1 MIMKKFLSLV
11 AGLSLAASASAAGPW
26 DFTATPEPGTV
37 TELSEIKVTFP
48 NLNEI
53 EINNNDDITLSY
65 NGNPVVAK
73 SNAPYGVNYFTVKL
87 NEPTTLAGKY
97 VLTVNTG
104 AIAGYGNLNA
114 DGDFELMEDN
124 EAFTIEYTIGGGE
137 TPDVNKFEYTVTP
150 EPGEVKTVDEIILS
164 FDHWNTVKVSDPT
177 AVTMTLNGEA
187 IKCNASKPFGG
198 KGNRVRVRNAAD
210 DKTVPGEYVIT
221 IPAGTIQ
228 GTMAGYVS
236 ADDEANPEP
245 IVLTYTIK
253 GGETP
258 DPGKDPDDPGTV
270 TGTWGYTTTPEAG
283 IVKELSEIKVSFP
296 NLSEIEINNNDDIIL
311 SYNGNP
317 VEARSNAPYGVN
329 YFTVKLNEPTTLAGK
344 YVLTVNAGAIAG
356 YGNPNADGE
365 FELME
370 DNEAFTIEYTI
381 EGEAPALLDFTMTAD
396 PADKSALKKLEKVV
410 VTFPNLDSV
419 TVGED
424 WPAIL
429 YDNSPLTIK
438 DYTTTVDKN
447 VVTITLTE
455 EAAAMLVGPAN
466 VQIAFPAGE
475 VTGKKGEET
484 GTNDEDLYIGYT
496 LIGGVQYDLT
506 NLVLANATK
515 LNDKGEL
522 SAEKQL
528 SSFFF
533 SSDTKGLKC
542 ADGKE
547 PNVTIKQVDGDYER
561 TAHLSKGFGFDSNL
575 TYFSADFG
583 SEPTY
588 NGKYVITVAQG
599 AFGDEEWAADPETG
613 HSNPEITIN
622 FTLIDGRDIDLNT
635 VIATVAPE
643 AGTYDSFDKIA
654 TITVSF
660 DEEMTPVEGAGA
672 TLVAED
678 GSIQYNKSAEFTK
691 SDKGF
696 TVTFPAPENASSKE
710 DYRFSVLPGQFKN
723 AEGLGNAEI
732 NVTYTVDT
740 KSGVAGI
747 EIDSEEAEVYTLD
760 GNRVTGKTLA
770 PGIYIIN
777 GAKVLVK

>member
-1 MIMKKFLSLV
+1 MKKFLSLV

-150 EPGEVKTVDEIILS
+150 EPGEVESLDKVILTFTYS
-164 FDHWNTVKVSDPT
+164 EWASVKIVNDKKSDI
-177 AVTMTLNGEA
+177 TMTLNGEPVA
-187 IKCNASKPFGG
+187 CNASKPLGRPG
-198 KGNRVRVRNAAD
+198 TRIQVSNPSD
-210 DKTVPGEYVIT
+210 DKTIPGEYVIT

-228 GTMAGYVS
+228 ADVAGFNPDKS
-236 ADDEANPEP
+236 ATNPEP
-245 IVLTYTIK
+245 IILTYTIK

-258 DPGKDPDDPGTV
+258 DPGTDPDDPGTV
-270 TGTWGYTTTPEAG
+270 TGTWGYTTTPASG
-283 IVKELSEIKVSFP
+283 IVEELSEIKVTFP
-296 NLSEIEINNNDDIIL
+296 NLESIDVNDESLITL
-311 SYNGNP
+311 TCNGNP
-317 VEARSNAPYGVN
+317 IETNSAGYDVN
-329 YFTVKLNEPTTLAGK
+329 YFIIKLKEPAKTAGK
-344 YVLTVNAGAIAG
+344 YVVSIPAGALTG
-356 YGNPNADGE
+356 YKDLTDDGYA
-365 FELME
+365 FIE

-455 EAAAMLVGPAN
+455 EATAMLVGPAN

-496 LIGGVQYDLT
+496 LIGGVQYDLD
-506 NLVLANATK
+506 NLELARTTK
-515 LNDKGEL
+515 PNDKGEI

-528 SSFFF
+528 NSFFF
-533 SSDTKGLKC
+533 SYNLGNLKVST
-542 ADGKE
+542 GSE
-547 PNVTIKQVDGDYER
+547 SNVTIKQIDGDYEVSG
-561 TAHLSKGFGFDSNL
+561 HLKRSPSTGDI
-575 TYFSADFG
+575 TYFSVDFNN
-583 SEPTY
+583 EPTY

-635 VIATVAPE
+635 VVATVAPE

-678 GSIQYNKSAEFTK
+678 GSIQYNKAAEFTK
-691 SDKGF
+691 SDNGF
-696 TVTFPAPENASSKE
+696 TVTFPAPENASNKE
-710 DYRFSVLPGQFKN
+710 AYAFNVLPGQFKN

-732 NVTYTVDT
+732 NVIYTVDK